1 VGNCVLSGACR
12 MSDDINEEEESN
24 RAQDAREH
32 HVRVGGAFIPDEL
45 PSHDKGFGFEPPKLD
60 IPAHAARTART
71 LTFVVVAMLGLSIA
85 LQYGTMGVLIAYNKT
100 EAIPTFEHLFNAVFP
115 VLAGL
120 TGSAVTYYL
129 TKDKK

>member
-1 VGNCVLSGACR
+1 
-12 MSDDINEEEESN
+12 MSNPPLPPTPEPDPTPEQQPD
-24 RAQDAREH
+24 RV
-32 HVRVGGAFIPDEL
+32 VRHIHSSEPQGL
-45 PSHDKGFGFEPPKLD
+45 PLASLD
-60 IPAHAARTART
+60 LQAHAAKTART
-71 LTFVVVAMLGLSIA
+71 LTFVVVTMLGLSIV
-85 LQYGTMGVLIAYNKT
+85 LQYGTMGLLIFRNKT

>member
-1 VGNCVLSGACR
+1 
-12 MSDDINEEEESN
+12 MSHETPDEERESN
-24 RAQDAREH
+24 LAELSREQH
-32 HVRVGGAFIPDEL
+32 VGGTWTPTQL
-45 PSHDKGFGFEPPKLD
+45 PSKDKGFGFEPPID

-85 LQYGTMGVLIAYNKT
+85 LQYGTMGLLIFYNKT

>member
-1 VGNCVLSGACR
+1 
-12 MSDDINEEEESN
+12 MSNPPLPPTPEPVPPE
-24 RAQDAREH
+24 RV
-32 HVRVGGAFIPDEL
+32 VRHIHSSEQPEV
-45 PSHDKGFGFEPPKLD
+45 EPRGLQLVNLD
-60 IPAHAARTART
+60 LKAHEAKTARR
-71 LTFVVVAMLGLSIA
+71 LTFVVVTMLGLSIA

-100 EAIPTFEHLFNAVFP
+100 EAIPNFEHLFNAVLP